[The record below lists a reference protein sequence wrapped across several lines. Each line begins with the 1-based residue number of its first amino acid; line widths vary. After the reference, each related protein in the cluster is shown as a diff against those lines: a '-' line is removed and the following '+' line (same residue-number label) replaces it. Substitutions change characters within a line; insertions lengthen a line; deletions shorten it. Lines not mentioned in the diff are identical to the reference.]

1 MVSMSVLLKID
12 IDTNE
17 KIDNSCIAHAQRSRF
32 NIRLRYRH
40 KTEQTTSSGEKKI
53 EKREMCLYFMYQ
65 LKIVLKSIIQ
75 NFKILIKMSSIL
87 LT

>member
-1 MVSMSVLLKID
+1 MSVLLKID
-12 IDTNE
+12 IYTNE
-17 KIDNSCIAHAQRSRF
+17 KIDNSCVAHAQRSRF
-32 NIRLRYRH
+32 NIRLRLAQDR
-40 KTEQTTSSGEKKI
+40 TTHLIKKKI

-65 LKIVLKSIIQ
+65 LKIVLKSINQ